1 MFWFMLKLNSD
12 LPQETNVNK
21 IIFDIVSEV
30 AASFEDGSLKW
41 LLSKRKLFK
50 LSWHSYGLWSNEML
64 IYIAIQEDF
73 FVKFSRAVEVMIIYI
88 ATRIG

>member
-1 MFWFMLKLNSD
+1 MLKLNSD

-21 IIFDIVSEV
+21 IIFDIVSEA

-50 LSWHSYGLWSNEML
+50 LSWHSYGLWSNEIL
-64 IYIAIQEDF
+64 LYIAIQEDF
-73 FVKFSRAVEVMIIYI
+73 FVKFSHSLMLQNLFNNI
-88 ATRIG
+88 

>member
-1 MFWFMLKLNSD
+1 MLKLNSD

-21 IIFDIVSEV
+21 IIFDIVSEA

-73 FVKFSRAVEVMIIYI
+73 FVKFSHSLMLQNLFNNI
-88 ATRIG
+88 

>member
-1 MFWFMLKLNSD
+1 MLKLNSD

-50 LSWHSYGLWSNEML
+50 LSWHSYGLWGNEML

-73 FVKFSRAVEVMIIYI
+73 FVKFSHSLMLQNLFNKI
-88 ATRIG
+88 